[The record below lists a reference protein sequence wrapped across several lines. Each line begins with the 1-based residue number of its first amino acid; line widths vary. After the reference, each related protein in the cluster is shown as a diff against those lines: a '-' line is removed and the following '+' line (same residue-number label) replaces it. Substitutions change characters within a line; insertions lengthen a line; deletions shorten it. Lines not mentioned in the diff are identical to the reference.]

1 MSKSLTEELRKELE
15 KILLFHSRQLNA
27 LGLTAA
33 INTIAGLSLCKEF
46 QSKGSVNR
54 AYFCTTVSVSTQ
66 PFLHI
71 VAPMRN
77 GENPVLSTSERVNRV
92 KEFRTKAG
100 LSQDAL
106 AKKASISRPFL
117 SSIENGAAIPT
128 IKTATAIAV
137 ALGKTLDEIFSDHE

>member
-1 MSKSLTEELRKELE
+1 MLFMLDKRAGACYYFAVDVNHTQLEVKIMHNKVREE
-15 KILLFHSRQLNA
+15 
-27 LGLTAA
+27 
-33 INTIAGLSLCKEF
+33 
-46 QSKGSVNR
+46 
-54 AYFCTTVSVSTQ
+54 
-66 PFLHI
+66 
-71 VAPMRN
+71 
-77 GENPVLSTSERVNRV
+77 
-92 KEFRTKAG
+92 RTKAG